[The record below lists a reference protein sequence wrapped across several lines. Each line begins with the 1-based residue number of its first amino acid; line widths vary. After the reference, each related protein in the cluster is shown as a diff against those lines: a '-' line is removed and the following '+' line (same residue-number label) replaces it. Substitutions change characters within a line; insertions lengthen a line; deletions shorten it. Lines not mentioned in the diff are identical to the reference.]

1 VINPTQIDPIGAIAG
16 AEGWHANV
24 PEDDMTE
31 ALAVWRMTPA
41 TPLRVYA
48 GDAAPFPLTAFL
60 RFPDETMGRMAL
72 GIVSDA

>member
-1 VINPTQIDPIGAIAG
+1 MINPTQIDPIGAIEG
-16 AEGWHANV
+16 TEGWHANV
-24 PEDDMTE
+24 PEADMTE
-31 ALAVWRMTPA
+31 ALALWRMMPA

-60 RFPDETMGRMAL
+60 RFPDQATGRLAL